1 MFKILKNVKV
11 TKAAGTDQVSR
22 KFLKDGARILAKP
35 ISELCNRFMTFGSF
49 PDACKFA
56 KIKPLFNPIQDWQF
70 WGYSQMRLGQKDPHP
85 LFLKSFTY
93 ILQ

>member
-35 ISELCNRFMTFGSF
+35 ISELCNRFMTFESF

-70 WGYSQMRLGQKDPHP
+70 
-85 LFLKSFTY
+85 
-93 ILQ
+93 